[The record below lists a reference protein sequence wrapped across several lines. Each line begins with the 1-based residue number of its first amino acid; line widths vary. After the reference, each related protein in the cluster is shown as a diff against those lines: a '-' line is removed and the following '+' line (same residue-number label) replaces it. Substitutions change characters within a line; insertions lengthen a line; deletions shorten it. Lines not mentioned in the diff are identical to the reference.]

1 MLHFKHKAEKSN
13 LKIKNQA
20 CILIEKEEENAHK
33 ENDTDFLQNFRNI
46 LETGY
51 FNELLKN
58 MNILHVCVLNEATIN
73 HRNRE
78 IELKYITLQLNKKK
92 NQLDL
97 QTFLL
102 LRNIQGHK

>member
-1 MLHFKHKAEKSN
+1 MLYLKHKAEKSN

-33 ENDTDFLQNFRNI
+33 ENDTGFLQNFRNI

-58 MNILHVCVLNEATIN
+58 MNILYVCVLNEATSN

-92 NQLDL
+92 NQLDF
-97 QTFLL
+97 QAFLL